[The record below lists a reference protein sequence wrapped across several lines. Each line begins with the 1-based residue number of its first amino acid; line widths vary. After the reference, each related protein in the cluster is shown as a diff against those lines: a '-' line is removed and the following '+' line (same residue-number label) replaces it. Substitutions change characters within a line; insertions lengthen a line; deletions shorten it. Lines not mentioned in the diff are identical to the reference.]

1 MLPRMVATRETL
13 GADLSIKAPGPSD
26 LYGLKLD
33 RIQFGEAVRRLAGA
47 PCGQLYFYY
56 GFDTPIMMLQ

>member
-26 LYGLKLD
+26 LNGLKLD

-47 PCGQLYFYY
+47 PFGQLLFLLW
-56 GFDTPIMMLQ
+56 F